1 MVIRSRHQRFA
12 IDRNHLTVILRA
24 GARLILRA
32 GARQPSA
39 VPLLDSRDSS
49 SGIFL
54 QVRIETNFLQNF
66 AKRRHHQCALKA

>member
-24 GARLILRA
+24 GAR
-32 GARQPSA
+32 QPSV

>member
-24 GARLILRA
+24 GAR
-32 GARQPSA
+32 QPSVA
-39 VPLLDSRDSS
+39 PLLDSRDSS

-54 QVRIETNFLQNF
+54 QVRISANFLQNL
-66 AKRRHHQCALKA
+66 AKRRHHKCAPKA